1 MPVTR
6 FSGSGWRAARGS
18 LSGESRAAIRFR
30 PGGWTRCRS
39 TLPGGAAGRAA
50 LNSPDLCYIGA
61 GYLPAPV
68 MDKNLLDII
77 CCPVTKLPLELLD
90 AERLGRLNAAIEAG
104 DVKNYAAIESSEQ
117 IEEALVTRDGR
128 LVYPIRDG
136 IPVLM
141 EEESID
147 WNQLAE

>member
-1 MPVTR
+1 
-6 FSGSGWRAARGS
+6 
-18 LSGESRAAIRFR
+18 
-30 PGGWTRCRS
+30 
-39 TLPGGAAGRAA
+39 
-50 LNSPDLCYIGA
+50 
-61 GYLPAPV
+61 
-68 MDKNLLDII
+68 MDKHLLDII

-90 AERLGRLNAAIEAG
+90 ADRLSRLNTAIETG
-104 DVKNYAAIESSEQ
+104 DVKNHGAVEPVEA

>member
-1 MPVTR
+1 MPAKR
-6 FSGSGWRAARGS
+6 SSASGWYGAAGWRSGGSGGVIRFQPVARIWYPSVTHG
-18 LSGESRAAIRFR
+18 GAAIR
-30 PGGWTRCRS
+30 T
-39 TLPGGAAGRAA
+39 A
-50 LNSPDLCYIGA
+50 LNGPDLCYIGA
-61 GYLPAPV
+61 EYLPVPD
-68 MDKNLLDII
+68 MDKHLLDII
-77 CCPVTKLPLELLD
+77 YCPVTKLPLEILD

-104 DVKNYAAIESSEQ
+104 NVKNYAAIQSSEQ

-128 LVYPIRDG
+128 LVYPIRNG